1 MNHRIFCQSRL
12 ENALKD
18 VGIIVFHVSNAPKS
32 VGKWRLRSV
41 QSRCHFQRVRWNWVT
56 VRVIERIAQERNI
69 AFLFIFT
76 DVVLHTVRTLVPF
89 CRSISRMFR
98 QILFI
103 NAVSANQLQ
112 SGFSTFLCEHKLFAC
127 SQHTCECQ
135 TSHGSRQSRLVHIQ
149 TTHRFA
155 HFLTGQTSA
164 SVANILQNVFA
175 CHGVQIFA
183 RFARRTPH
191 ILAQTMPQTPAFRPY
206 FM

>member
-18 VGIIVFHVSNAPKS
+18 VSIIVFHVSNAPKS
-32 VGKWRLRSV
+32 VGKWRLCSV

-76 DVVLHTVRTLVPF
+76 DVVLHAVCTLVPL
-89 CRSISRMFR
+89 CGSIARMFR
-98 QILFI
+98 QILFV
-103 NAVSANQLQ
+103 NAVRTNQFQ
-112 SGFSTFLCEHKLFAC
+112 SGFFTFLCEHKLFAH
-127 SQHTCECQ
+127 SQHTSKCQ
-135 TSHGSRQSRLVHIQ
+135 TSHRSRQSRLVHIQ

-155 HFLTGQTSA
+155 HFLTGQTST

-175 CHGVQIFA
+175 CHGVQF
-183 RFARRTPH
+183 FVHFPRRMPH